1 MVLVKYTAYM
11 LKHIVVFQIIVA
23 VLLIVSILLQ
33 SRGTGLGA
41 GFGGDG
47 GSYYSK
53 RGFERFLLFSSM
65 FLTVLFIVLSGI
77 NVFVVQGIR

>member
-1 MVLVKYTAYM
+1 M
-11 LKHIVVFQIIVA
+11 KHIVVFQVIVA
-23 VLLIVSILLQ
+23 ILLTVSILLQ

-53 RGFERFLLFSSM
+53 RGFERFLLWGSVV
-65 FLTVLFIVLSGI
+65 LTVLFIVLSGI
-77 NVFVVQGIR
+77 NVFVAQGMQ

>member
-1 MVLVKYTAYM
+1 M
-11 LKHIVVFQIIVA
+11 KHIVVFQVIVA
-23 VLLIVSILLQ
+23 ILLIISILMQ

-53 RGFERFLLFSSM
+53 RGFERFLLWSSV
-65 FLTVLFIVLSGI
+65 FLTALFIILSGI